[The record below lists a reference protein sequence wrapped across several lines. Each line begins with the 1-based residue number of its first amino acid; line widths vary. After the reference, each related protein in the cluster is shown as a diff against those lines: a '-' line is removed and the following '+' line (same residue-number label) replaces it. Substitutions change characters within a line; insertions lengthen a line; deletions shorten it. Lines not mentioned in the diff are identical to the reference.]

1 MGKNRSQGLSALNLK
16 PIKSTSARQQTKRN
30 MIAGNIIND
39 KSKTAM
45 RAKIVEMNAVKKAK
59 KK

>member
-1 MGKNRSQGLSALNLK
+1 MFNPGKVTTVASKAAERKAATQ
-16 PIKSTSARQQTKRN
+16 R
-30 MIAGNIIND
+30 IIND